1 MGRFYE
7 SLSRISSA
15 RSRGL
20 KRTLSPD
27 IRAGHRPCP
36 VLLMIREIDCGGSE
50 RQITEIAKSLDR
62 EQFTP
67 HVGCFLDQG
76 LLSDEIRAAGVPI
89 VQFPVRSFSK
99 PGTLSAAR
107 LMGDYLREHEIGI
120 VHTFDVPSNVFGVF
134 AARAYG
140 TPIVISSQ
148 RAYRNLST
156 GAVLK
161 LLRMTD
167 RLVERIVVNCEAL
180 RTHLMEDERVPS
192 RLIRVCYNGLDT
204 SRFRPAPRS
213 RPLEVGDATL
223 VIGVACVLRPEKG
236 LHTLVDAFAQIAN
249 LGSNIKLLLV
259 GNGPSWEEIVARCRE
274 RGIAD
279 RCVFVPAVSNVEEWL
294 HVFDIFVLPSL
305 SEALSNVLM
314 EAMACGC
321 AVIASRV
328 GGNPELV
335 IGGKTGLLF
344 ERENVEQLAAHI
356 KCLIENP
363 ELRSKLAVAGSQR
376 IHAEFARARAI
387 DRMQS
392 IYSELIAQ
400 AN

>member
-1 MGRFYE
+1 MSSDVRSGR
-7 SLSRISSA
+7 
-15 RSRGL
+15 
-20 KRTLSPD
+20 
-27 IRAGHRPCP
+27 RPCP

-76 LLSDEIRAAGVPI
+76 LFSHEIRAAGVPI

-99 PGTLSAAR
+99 PGTVRVAR

-134 AARAYG
+134 AARAYR

-148 RAYRNLST
+148 RAYRTLTT

-167 RLVERIVVNCEAL
+167 RLVDRLVVNCEAL
-180 RTHLMEDERVPS
+180 RRHLMEEERVPS

-204 SRFRPAPRS
+204 SRFHPAPRS
-213 RPLEVGDATL
+213 RPPEVGDAAI

-236 LHTLVDAFAQIAN
+236 LLTLVDAFARVAN
-249 LGSNIKLLLV
+249 LGPNLKLLLV
-259 GNGPSWEEIVARCRE
+259 GSGPSRDEIVARCRE

-314 EAMACGC
+314 EAMASGC

-335 IGGKTGLLF
+335 TDGKTGFLF
-344 ERENVEQLAAHI
+344 ERENVEQLAAHM
-356 KCLIENP
+356 KRLIEHP
-363 ELRSKLAVAGSQR
+363 ELRCKIAGAGSQR
-376 IHAEFARARAI
+376 IHAEFTRGRAI
-387 DRMQS
+387 DRIQG